1 MLGLPEPNPQ
11 SGIHNPQLSS
21 KHLSQVLQQSVKQL
35 VRTAPSIEL
44 AEQPG
49 AQALGLPHVLHRYF
63 GGAALELEGEEGAGA
78 GAAADLDPAV
88 GVGRVVVDDLDF
100 DVDAAAVA
108 LEEDAVAVAAARE
121 LGGGLHRPAAREPFG
136 HAGGVGDEREDFVD
150 RRADGAGVGEGNRTH
165 RCWKTTSCRGSGERY
180 GKAGA

>member
-1 MLGLPEPNPQ
+1 MLGLPGPNPQ
-11 SGIHNPQLSS
+11 SAIRNPQLSS
-21 KHLSQVLQQSVKQL
+21 KHLSQVLQQSVEQL

-49 AQALGLPHVLHRYF
+49 FQALGLPHVLHRYF

-88 GVGRVVVDDLDF
+88 SVGRVVVDDFDF

-121 LGGGLHRPAAREPFG
+121 LGGGLHRLATREPFG
-136 HAGGVGDEREDFVD
+136 HGGGGGDGREDFID
-150 RRADGAGVGEGNRTH
+150 RRSVV
-165 RCWKTTSCRGSGERY
+165 
-180 GKAGA
+180 

>member
-1 MLGLPEPNPQ
+1 MR
-11 SGIHNPQLSS
+11 I
-21 KHLSQVLQQSVKQL
+21 
-35 VRTAPSIEL
+35 APSIEL

-49 AQALGLPHVLHRYF
+49 AQSHRLPDVLHGDF

-88 GVGRVVVDDLDF
+88 GVGRVVVDDFDF

-108 LEEDAVAVAAARE
+108 LEEDAVAVAAAGE
-121 LGGGLHRPAAREPFG
+121 LGGGLHRLASREPFG
-136 HAGGVGDEREDFVD
+136 HAGGGGDEREDFID

-165 RCWKTTSCRGSGERY
+165 GGIIWRSRAGEGWGRTGRWPLRPSQPSPSFPVLSVGDGY
-180 GKAGA
+180 